1 MLLFNVISTT
11 LSRID
16 LDWISQFPTLISV
29 QCLFVCEENKL
40 CILTPVNEPNTLR
53 NNVVNIKDD
62 GTEKVMDSSLLLCKI

>member
-1 MLLFNVISTT
+1 MLLFNVIPTT

-29 QCLFVCEENKL
+29 QCLFVCKENKL

-53 NNVVNIKDD
+53 NNVANVKDD